1 MNNGFVVRRVSGVYY
16 VAFSNIWGLV
26 NQALGTKVK
35 KRTLKGEPQLMV
47 IHWFSLRPTS
57 FKESQLAGGK
67 PVGSILGSLS
77 NDNGN
82 GYDDVSKE

>member
-1 MNNGFVVRRVSGVYY
+1 MGPGELGLRYKSEKTDFKRGTTINGNPLVLI
-16 VAFSNIWGLV
+16 VA
-26 NQALGTKVK
+26 
-35 KRTLKGEPQLMV
+35 
-47 IHWFSLRPTS
+47 TS

-67 PVGSILGSLS
+67 PVGSIIGSLS